1 MKEKIIEFNKQ
12 FHLETEFII
21 DSEIEGYSI
30 GNTIYINENS
40 KDIEKVNK
48 HELLHFFE
56 NDETFQKLK
65 EEILELNKEKIE
77 KIREEYYLRYCGLYT
92 EEEIQNGIIDTEI
105 VIDMLIDNYVI
116 EYKEGLKLGNY
127 VLTEITKN
135 LEQKRYLNLSIKSQ
149 IQNMNITKWDK
160 IFITNF
166 YDGKEHIFPQKEGRE
181 ERIKEDIKR
190 ELERLYNLSE
200 EYFII
205 DPNSEDVEREYESE
219 LKALKTRGEDTTYYE
234 RNKEQTL
241 RELAKH
247 FSKQLYE
254 EYRHI
259 VEYIKGTQYE
269 ESFKVLML
277 RETLSKTYKLD
288 TTNGKKTIVNKRE
301 KHKTIA
307 SHMTLNEIVLD
318 TIYNN
323 IDEYNNF
330 ANLYF
335 AGLEIFNKTIAQK
348 NNISLDNVDTYGM
361 GKWIKF
367 EGKTTDEKNYIKN
380 AQELS
385 SLVKNT
391 PWCTKSLA
399 SSQLSQG
406 DFYVFV
412 DNNNK
417 PHIAVKM
424 SGNEIDEVRG
434 IINGNAQELEDEYRK
449 VAISFLE
456 NNKEIKCG
464 KEWLRKEEWNKRL
477 IQYVKDIENGTFETK
492 DVPEFLE
499 DYFGQYEYKAH
510 NGINTNKEKLK
521 SLLPRIKKQIKEY
534 YNCNEEEI
542 VFGNIYFSDNIHKSL
557 TICPYKIIFGYANF
571 YNSQV
576 QSLGNLTSIGGYADF
591 ESSQVQSLG
600 NLTSIGGYAD
610 FSNSKVQNLGNLTT
624 IGGAAWFNDFRIQSL
639 GNLITIVGSAY
650 FRDSEIQSLGNLT
663 TIGGDAWFGGS
674 QIQSLGN
681 LTTIGSDAYFGNSE
695 IQSLGNLTSIGGY
708 ADFSNSK
715 VQNLGNLTTIGGDAD
730 FRNSKIR
737 DFGNIEYI
745 GGTVYADPELMELY
759 HQEFDETGH
768 RKQKTSGMKL

>member
-12 FHLETEFII
+12 FHLNTEFII

-30 GNTIYINENS
+30 GNTIYLNENS
-40 KDIEKVNK
+40 SDIEKVNK

-65 EEILELNKEKIE
+65 EEIIKLNKEKI
-77 KIREEYYLRYCGLYT
+77 KIIRKEYYLRYYGLYS

-116 EYKEGLKLGNY
+116 EYKEGLKLGDY

-149 IQNMNITKWDK
+149 IQNMKISKWDK

-219 LKALKTRGEDTTYYE
+219 LKAVESRGIDTGYFED
-234 RNKEQTL
+234 NKEQSL
-241 RELAKH
+241 KEIANN

-254 EYRHI
+254 EYKHI
-259 VEYIKGTQYE
+259 VDYIKGTTYE

-318 TIYNN
+318 IIYNN
-323 IDEYNNF
+323 IDEYDNF

-348 NNISLDNVDTYGM
+348 NNISLDNVDTYGL
-361 GKWIKF
+361 GHWIKF
-367 EGKTTDEKNYIKN
+367 EGKTTNERNYIKN

-385 SLVKNT
+385 SLVKDT
-391 PWCTKSLA
+391 PWCTKDLA
-399 SSQLSQG
+399 SSQLAQG

-412 DNNNK
+412 DNNNS

-424 SGNEIDEVRG
+424 NGNEIDEVRG
-434 IINGNAQELEDEYRK
+434 ILNGKAQELEEEYRK

-456 NNKEIKCG
+456 NNKDIKNG

-477 IQYVKDIENGTFETK
+477 IQYVKDIENGTFKKEDTGQ
-492 DVPEFLE
+492 LIE
-499 DYFGQYEYKAH
+499 DYLGQYEYKSH
-510 NGINTNKEKLK
+510 GGTNTNKEKLK
-521 SLLPRIKKQIKEY
+521 SLLPKIKKNIVEY
-534 YNCNEEEI
+534 YNCSEEEI
-542 VFGNIYFSDNIHKSL
+542 AVGDIEFSDEKHKNL
-557 TICPYKIIFGYANF
+557 MVCPYKVIFGEAYFNDSQIQSLGNLTTIGGYANF

-576 QSLGNLTSIGGYADF
+576 QSLGNLTTIGSAYFGN
-591 ESSQVQSLG
+591 SQVQSLG
-600 NLTSIGGYAD
+600 NLTTIWGDAY
-610 FSNSKVQNLGNLTT
+610 FTWSKV
-624 IGGAAWFNDFRIQSL
+624 
-639 GNLITIVGSAY
+639 
-650 FRDSEIQSLGNLT
+650 QSLGNLT
-663 TIGGDAWFGGS
+663 TIGGDAYFTWS
-674 QIQSLGN
+674 KVQSLGN
-681 LTTIGSDAYFGNSE
+681 LTT
-695 IQSLGNLTSIGGY
+695 
-708 ADFSNSK
+708 
-715 VQNLGNLTTIGGDAD
+715 
-730 FRNSKIR
+730 
-737 DFGNIEYI
+737 I

-759 HQEFDETGH
+759 YQEFDETGH
-768 RKQKTSGMKL
+768 RKQKTSDMKL